1 MRNMYDLSN
10 DAAEEIEAEKDRIG
24 KEVMK
29 GLLLEISESD
39 KAIAEAA
46 RRRDDAVKK
55 YEEVL
60 KNHDLFM
67 KLCLQKAVSSPVG
80 PKD

>member
-1 MRNMYDLSN
+1 MKNTYDLSN
-10 DAAEEIEAEKDRIG
+10 EAAEEIEAEKDMIG

-29 GLLLEISESD
+29 GLLLEIAESD

-46 RRRDDAVKK
+46 KRHDDAVHK
-55 YEEVL
+55 YEEVT

-67 KLCLQKAVSSPVG
+67 KLCLQKAVSSPVA
-80 PKD
+80 KD